1 MSEEQ
6 KVSQPKND
14 VQEAEVKET
23 KTASVIPPK
32 GSAEYKAMVLKGLIK
47 EDK

>member
-1 MSEEQ
+1 MASD
-6 KVSQPKND
+6 KSKATPKKQD
-14 VQEAEVKET
+14 SKKSPVL
-23 KTASVIPPK
+23 PPK

>member
-1 MSEEQ
+1 MASAKDTK
-6 KVSQPKND
+6 KVAPKK
-14 VQEAEVKET
+14 VKET